1 MKLEGERILKAK
13 RSDVWERLIDASTLQ
28 KCIPGCQSITG
39 SLDDGF
45 KATIA
50 QKIGPVNAKFH
61 GNVTI
66 TDVVVGKSYT
76 ISGEGKG
83 GVAGFAK
90 GIVNVALSD
99 HPEGTL
105 LSYGVDGR
113 IGGKLAQLGS
123 RLVGGVAKKLSNQ
136 FFDRLQSEFD
146 ADTAQGD

>member
-1 MKLEGERILKAK
+1 MKLDGERILKAN

-28 KCIPGCQSITG
+28 KCIPGCQSISG
-39 SLDDGF
+39 SLEDGF
-45 KATIA
+45 EATIT
-50 QKIGPVNAKFH
+50 QKIGPVNAKFL

-66 TDVVVGKSYT
+66 KDVIEGESYT
-76 ISGEGKG
+76 IEGEGKG

-90 GIVNVALSD
+90 GTVNVALSD
-99 HPEGTL
+99 SPEGTL
-105 LSYGVDGR
+105 LSYDVDGR

-146 ADTAQGD
+146 AEKVKGE